1 MKFFAAALLGLMTL
15 AAQAKDIVL
24 IGGPN
29 SEGPG
34 RHEYQAGLT
43 QLAASLQAAGSKG
56 LHVRQL
62 ADWPADP
69 HALDKAATLVLYSDG
84 DAKHPLIDAAHR
96 RTFEALMQRGVG
108 LVALHQSSTLPAG
121 QGALLLHWLGGVRE
135 GLYDRTTETVTLEPA
150 PHAIS
155 SGIAAFDLRDEFY
168 PTLRFSARG
177 VTPVLQAELH
187 PQFRDGR
194 AVVEDVAELR
204 TVAWAYQREEGGR
217 SFGYTG
223 AHFLATFEQPALR
236 RLLVNAVLWTAGVDL
251 PAPDRIDPIGPSA
264 GDVPTFHHDAQRSGW
279 YADEAR
285 LTPARVAAPDFGLLW
300 QSPPLRSDGDA
311 PARLYAT
318 PLFVERLRIASGPLR
333 GGVYAAVIAAT
344 SNGDV
349 YAINAKANGDLA
361 PGRVLW
367 HTRLGPAC
375 RLQPA
380 PLDGVATGVLSTPV
394 IDAARTRLYVTHCD
408 PQARWQAYALDLG
421 SGALLPGWP
430 VRLDEPAL
438 NAVNHNAGPEP
449 VPPKRRFDFRVQRG
463 ALNLNPDGSRLYV
476 TFGESETGWLA
487 AVDTV
492 NARIASA
499 FAAVAMPHRGSGG
512 MWGSGGPAVDA
523 AGRIYVATGSGF
535 DGFAEQEH
543 DWTQS
548 LLQLSDDPSQGL
560 RLVGT
565 YTPFNHCATAK
576 ADIDLGSGGAALLPD
591 SPLLVIGGK
600 QGNATLLNRDH
611 LPGRLDRRPPCSTN
625 ASSDGSLLPPEVQP
639 QFGTRGPLNVFG
651 PYSEDDGS
659 LDLARARSVPVAWRD
674 ASGRLNVFMTGNT
687 RVATGS
693 SKAVPPSLARLA
705 VVGDEKKAPYLRVE
719 ATQPAVIFGNPGS
732 PVVSSR
738 GAQDAIVWVLDENAQ
753 RSAQLAGPGSPSPVL
768 YAFDASTLALLWQSP
783 AGELR
788 TSGKYNEP
796 LIAMGQV
803 IVGTDRIQVFG
814 SGAARKTAPEALAA
828 AATTPAATW
837 ASRCAACH
845 AQPQGNIPPRERL
858 AGLPQARIVEA
869 LSHGAMKAQATG
881 LKADEIEALARW
893 LTGQEK
899 SP

>member
-1 MKFFAAALLGLMTL
+1 MKFFAAALLGLIAL

-34 RHEYQAGLT
+34 RHEYRAGLT

-69 HALDKAATLVLYSDG
+69 HALDNAATLVLYSDG
-84 DAKHPLIDAAHR
+84 DAKHPLLDAAHR

-135 GLYDRTTETVTLEPA
+135 GLYDRTTETTLLEPA
-150 PHAIS
+150 PHAVS
-155 SGIAAFDLRDEFY
+155 SGIAAFSLRDEFY
-168 PTLRFSARG
+168 PTLRFAARG
-177 VTPVLQAELH
+177 VTPVLTAELH
-187 PQFRDGR
+187 PQFRNER
-194 AVVEDVAELR
+194 AIVEDSAELR
-204 TVAWAYQREEGGR
+204 TVAWAFQRAEGGR
-217 SFGYTG
+217 SFGYSG

-236 RLLVNAVLWTAGVDL
+236 RLLVNAVLWTAGVEL

-279 YADEAR
+279 YRDEAH

-300 QSPPLRSDGDA
+300 QSPPLHGEGDA

-318 PLFVERLRIASGPLR
+318 PLFVERLRISTGPQR
-333 GGVYAAVIAAT
+333 GEVLAAVIAAT

-349 YAINAKANGDLA
+349 YAINARKNGDLA
-361 PGRVLW
+361 PGRILW

-394 IDAARTRLYVTHCD
+394 IDATRTRLYVTHCD
-408 PQARWQAYALDLG
+408 PQMRWQAYALDLG

-463 ALNLNPDGSRLYV
+463 ALNLNPDGTRLYV

-487 AVDTV
+487 SVDTV
-492 NARIASA
+492 NARIDSA

-523 AGRIYVATGSGF
+523 KGGVYVATGSGF

-543 DWTQS
+543 DWTQT
-548 LLQLSDDPSQGL
+548 LLRLSDDPSQGL

-576 ADIDLGSGGAALLPD
+576 SDIDLGSGGAALLPD
-591 SPLLVIGGK
+591 SSLLVIGGK
-600 QGNATLLNRDH
+600 QGNAYLLDSDH
-611 LPGRLDRRPPCSTN
+611 LPGRLDHRPPCSTD
-625 ASSDGSLLPPEVQP
+625 AASDGSLLPPEAQP

-659 LDLARARSVPVAWRD
+659 LDLARARSVPAAWRD
-674 ASGRLNVFMTGNT
+674 AAGRLQAFMTGNT
-687 RVATGS
+687 RVAAVS
-693 SKAVPPSLARLA
+693 SKPMPPSLARLA
-705 VVGDEKKAPYLRVE
+705 VVSDEKTVPYLRVD

-732 PVVSSR
+732 PVVSSH

-753 RSAQLAGPGSPSPVL
+753 RSAQLAGPSAPAPVL
-768 YAFDASTLALLWQSP
+768 YAFDANTLAVLWQSP
-783 AGELR
+783 AGLLH

-796 LIAMGQV
+796 LIANGQV
-803 IVGTDRIQVFG
+803 IVGTDRIQAFG
-814 SGAARKTAPEALAA
+814 SGAATSAPLQAAPLAS
-828 AATTPAATW
+828 TTPAATW

-845 AQPQGNIPPRERL
+845 AQPQGNIPPRSRL
-858 AGLPQARIVEA
+858 AGLPPARIVDA
-869 LSHGAMKAQATG
+869 LSQGVMRPQATG
-881 LKADEIEALARW
+881 LKAEEIEALAHW
-893 LTGQEK
+893 LTAPENR
-899 SP
+899 